1 MPRWMKLSA
10 MPVGTTALLP
20 VRLAAKSGAGATFT
34 VLDRGDAGAITDNG
48 TITVAT
54 PSKVVTGAW
63 TGDPA
68 EQRLQ
73 VVALALAVGDVVEGP
88 DGTTA
93 VVRWVGT
100 APDGQTVWSPAV
112 GTRPQYPAEGWQVIA
127 SVTLP

>member
-1 MPRWMKLSA
+1 MRLAA

-34 VLDRGDAGAITDNG
+34 VLDRDDAGAVADNG
-48 TITVAT
+48 SFSVVAAT
-54 PSKVVTGAW
+54 KAVTGAW
-63 TGDPA
+63 VGDPA

-73 VVALALAVGDVVEGP
+73 VVALALLVGDVVEGP

-100 APDGQTVWSPAV
+100 AADGQTVWSPAT
-112 GTRPQYPAEGWQVIA
+112 GTRPQYPAEGWAVIGH
-127 SVTLP
+127 VTLP